1 VQTAPRPASETD
13 SGRVVE
19 DVTNEG
25 VEVALVGDDSRLE
38 TTLEKMS
45 GAVVATIEAHR
56 VQAVQALHPARE
68 LGLRRLDQQVEVV
81 VEQDPGVNLP
91 AKATLDLDEQLVPG
105 LAVKVVEDDRPLLD
119 AAADHV
125 VPGGTR
131 QLRAWN
137 PRHADTLVH
146 RNCSRNRRKG
156 TCPRD
161 SPSDSP
167 SRTVRSS
174 VTARTSRFRAD
185 CG

>member
-1 VQTAPRPASETD
+1 METAPRPAAETD

-19 DVTNEG
+19 DVTNDG

-38 TTLEKMS
+38 AALEEVS
-45 GAVVATIEAHR
+45 GAVVAAVEAHR
-56 VQAVQALHPARE
+56 VQAVQALHPPRE
-68 LGLRRLDQQVEVV
+68 LGLRRLNQQVEMV

-91 AKATLDLDEQLVPG
+91 AKATLDLDEQFVPG
-105 LAVKVVEDDRPLLD
+105 LAVKVIEDDRPLLD
-119 AAADHV
+119 ATADHV

-146 RNCSRNRRKG
+146 RNRSRNRRKG

-161 SPSDSP
+161 SPSDLSFADGP
-167 SRTVRSS
+167 FL
-174 VTARTSRFRAD
+174 VTARASRFRAD